1 MTDHFAITFLSIML
15 GVTLA
20 DHKYDLAAILTFALV
35 AYLYYAWKGHKE
47 HKKAIDYFFE

>member
-1 MTDHFAITFLSIML
+1 MTDHFAITFLSILL
-15 GVTLA
+15 GVMLA
-20 DHKYDLAAILTFALV
+20 DHKYDLAAVLTFALV

>member
-20 DHKYDLAAILTFALV
+20 DHKYDLAAVLTFALV

-47 HKKAIDYFFE
+47 NKKAIDYFFE

>member
-20 DHKYDLAAILTFALV
+20 DPKYDLAAVLTFALV

>member
-20 DHKYDLAAILTFALV
+20 DRKYDLAAVLTFALV